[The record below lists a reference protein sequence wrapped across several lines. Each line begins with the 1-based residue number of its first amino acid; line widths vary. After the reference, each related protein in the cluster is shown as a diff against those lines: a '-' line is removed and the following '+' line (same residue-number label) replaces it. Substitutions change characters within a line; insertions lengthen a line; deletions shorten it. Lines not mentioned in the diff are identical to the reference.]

1 MTDQWFYRMFGEE
14 FGPIPLSKL
23 KELAE
28 SGTIH
33 ALDQVRSRTS
43 TRWVAAETVQE
54 LGLSSSD
61 CHPAI
66 ATRATS
72 LSDIEISN
80 PRLGSDDWYCLRTGL
95 ELGPLRFDELLR
107 FVKDGQLCA
116 EDQVKLGT
124 SGKWRKVCSIG
135 RLMAALPFEI
145 AGKTIVSS
153 TSKPVTR
160 RAGAERQTER
170 TAVPPTVA
178 TPTDVQTAESVRD
191 TQPNIEATY
200 RVAFE
205 QATARVA
212 ASMMAQAD
220 AMHQAA
226 ENQAM
231 SLLAWA
237 MAPNVDRYWW
247 GWAGGVEFGPVEIA
261 QVLGLAR
268 SGQLR
273 PSDLVRNG
281 QYGQFVSSG
290 NVPGLFNAVQ
300 MLAQAATARNL
311 AKHQAQAALSKAEL
325 HPERPVE
332 LSNAVET
339 SVVAKA
345 MSTSDSVMKT
355 RTAPQPKPNCAPPI
369 EREQPAAV
377 SHSQSPAS
385 TSTTPMEVE
394 QTQSPT
400 VMTGETVPARTTNL
414 NRGFASTSGSGFAS
428 SSSSTMSGQGSNRP
442 VATPVKSYSRKP
454 AVSESTW
461 FSDTVESLKEPKAI
475 GSLCVLALIMLFFG
489 WQYLPKS
496 RAADI
501 NRYQVL
507 KQLLDEIQTKRTSA
521 PGELAAVEQKLATVG
536 RQIAEELK
544 RTASPHEPAKQF
556 LLWAARDE
564 APRVL
569 EAGLAKESQAEKN
582 FAKKLQEAA
591 IVLGLVKRPL
601 PS

>member
-14 FGPIPLSKL
+14 FGPIPISKL

-33 ALDQVRSRTS
+33 AIDQVRSGTS
-43 TRWVAAETVQE
+43 TGWVAAATVPE
-54 LGLSSSD
+54 LGLSPSER
-61 CHPAI
+61 HTAI

-80 PRLGSDDWYCLRTGL
+80 PQPGSDDWYCLRTGR

-124 SGKWRKVCSIG
+124 CGKWRRVCSIG

-145 AGKTIVSS
+145 SGKTIVSR
-153 TSKPVTR
+153 TRKPVSR
-160 RAGAERQTER
+160 RAGAEQHTDR
-170 TAVPPTVA
+170 TAVAPTEVK
-178 TPTDVQTAESVRD
+178 TPGPVPD
-191 TQPNIEATY
+191 TRPNMEATY
-200 RVAFE
+200 RVAYE

-212 ASMMAQAD
+212 ESMMAQAD

-290 NVPGLFNAVQ
+290 NLPGLFNAIE
-300 MLAQAATARNL
+300 MLARAAAARDL
-311 AKHQAQAALSKAEL
+311 AKHQAQAAVSLAESQ
-325 HPERPVE
+325 PERPVD
-332 LSNAVET
+332 LSNTAET
-339 SVVAKA
+339 AVVAKPT
-345 MSTSDSVMKT
+345 SRSDSAIET
-355 RTAPQPKPNCAPPI
+355 RTAPMPESNRVPLPD
-369 EREQPAAV
+369 REQPGIV
-377 SHSQSPAS
+377 PHSPSPAIKS
-385 TSTTPMEVE
+385 VPADAERPPSSIAT
-394 QTQSPT
+394 
-400 VMTGETVPARTTNL
+400 TGETGSSLNTTL
-414 NRGFASTSGSGFAS
+414 NRGVSPSSEHGIASM
-428 SSSSTMSGQGSNRP
+428 SSSTMNGYGATRP
-442 VATPVKSYSRKP
+442 VATPAKSYSRKP

-461 FSDTVESLKEPKAI
+461 FSDTIESLKEPKAI
-475 GSLCVLALIMLFFG
+475 GSLCMLALVVLFFG

-496 RAADI
+496 RSADI

-507 KQLLDEIQTKRTSA
+507 KQLLEEIQTKRTSA

-544 RTASPHEPAKQF
+544 RTASPHEPAKQY

-564 APRVL
+564 APRLL

-591 IVLGLVKRPL
+591 IELGLVKRPL
-601 PS
+601 PT